1 VKLDVA
7 IEDVLDGEL
16 ALTKQLRELAERHA
30 ADHDVYH
37 LGHRL
42 AGQSA
47 DRARRLQPFAERYDA
62 RMTDVSE
69 AETPGLLDALRH
81 GTANLLGRTEAG
93 GPLLLRD
100 LVDGYLGAQRVEI
113 RWTILQQ
120 AAKAARDG
128 ELLDVVTS
136 CHQEAE
142 TTAAWLRTRIK
153 EGAAQVLVSG

>member
-7 IEDVLDGEL
+7 IEDVLHDEL
-16 ALTKQLRELAERHA
+16 ELTTQLRGLAERHR

-42 AGQSA
+42 AGRCA
-47 DRARRLQPFAERYDA
+47 DRARRLLPFVERYGA
-62 RMTDVSE
+62 GMIDVNDS
-69 AETPGLLDALRH
+69 ASPGVLDALRQ
-81 GTANLLGRTEAG
+81 GTANDLGRTEDG
-93 GPLLLRD
+93 GMLLHRD
-100 LVDGYLGAQRVEI
+100 LIDGYLSAQRVEI
-113 RWTILQQ
+113 RWIVLQQ

-128 ELLDVVTS
+128 ELLDVVSS

-153 EGAAQVLVSG
+153 EGVAQILVTS

>member
-16 ALTKQLRELAERHA
+16 ELTKQLRGLVERHP

-42 AGQSA
+42 AGRSA
-47 DRARRLQPFAERYDA
+47 DRARRLQPFVERYDA
-62 RMTDVSE
+62 RMIDVDDAAS
-69 AETPGLLDALRH
+69 PGLLDALRH
-81 GTANLLGRTEAG
+81 GTANVLGRTEAG
-93 GPLLLRD
+93 GVLLLRD
-100 LVDGYLGAQRVEI
+100 LVDGYLSAQRVEI
-113 RWTILQQ
+113 RWIVLQQ

-128 ELLDVVTS
+128 ELLDVVSS

-142 TTAAWLRTRIK
+142 ATVAWLRTRIK
-153 EGAAQVLVSG
+153 EGAAQVLVTS